1 MCLIILYRQEKLI
14 FPLLKILMIK
24 KGKKNSEEVSK
35 SKASRR
41 CEILREVLE
50 EQKILKVFGKRLLIA
65 LYNPQKVCMPRKLV

>member
-1 MCLIILYRQEKLI
+1 MFDNCVPAGKVNFSSAED
-14 FPLLKILMIK
+14 FNDE

-50 EQKILKVFGKRLLIA
+50 EQKILNVFGDYLS
-65 LYNPQKVCMPRKLV
+65 QRKDCWDK

>member
-1 MCLIILYRQEKLI
+1 MFDNSVPAGKVNFSSAED
-14 FPLLKILMIK
+14 FNDK

-65 LYNPQKVCMPRKLV
+65 LYNPQKVCVPRKLV